1 MDEQQIAPRMD
12 VPAWVAFGTII
23 IGGLANIGFVGI
35 FENHQMAAWIATLI
49 AATVLTACIGK
60 AINHRWS
67 GVIINSR
74 NMLSLSKLQMVA
86 WTILILST
94 LITAAAH
101 NIHAGN
107 PVNALDITIDSH
119 LLIVMGISTTSLVAS
134 PAVLSLKSGNDG
146 QPAVAVKDTPSD
158 ASWLD
163 IFRSDMADAADT
175 PDLSKIQQFLV
186 TLVVLSAYAVMIG
199 KMFASFADCKSC
211 SCLFVMFPPLS
222 EQIVWLIGI
231 SHAGYIAYKA
241 VPKPPAA
248 ATVQAAAA
256 VQPGAQPD
264 DGAVG

>member
-1 MDEQQIAPRMD
+1 MDL
-12 VPAWVAFGTII
+12 PALAAFAAIVV
-23 IGGLANIGFVGI
+23 GGLANIGFIGI
-35 FENHQMAAWIATLI
+35 FQNHQMAAWITTLI
-49 AATVLTACIGK
+49 ATIVLTACIGK
-60 AINHRWS
+60 AINHRWD
-67 GVIINSR
+67 GVIINGR

-101 NIHAGN
+101 NIHSGN
-107 PVNALDITIDSH
+107 PVDALDIRIDEH

-134 PAVLSLKSGNDG
+134 PAVLSLKGGNDG
-146 QPAVAVKDTPSD
+146 QPAVAVNDAPSD

-163 IFRSDMADAADT
+163 IFRSDMADTADA

-186 TLVVLSAYAVMIG
+186 TLVILSAYAVMIG
-199 KMFASFADCKSC
+199 KTFASFAECRSHD
-211 SCLFVMFPPLS
+211 CLFSTFPPLS

-241 VPKPPAA
+241 APKPPAA
-248 ATVQAAAA
+248 STVQAAAA
-256 VQPGAQPD
+256 AQSDSQSD